1 MPRAVKILKDGASA
15 QDKDEFVHEAE
26 VMLVL
31 RHPNLVQM
39 VGVALQ
45 QRPWLS
51 VLELCAYGD
60 CAKILV
66 KCCATGMRLT
76 LMEHLLVMRQVAAG
90 MEFMSSKSYVPPI
103 LLIV

>member
-1 MPRAVKILKDGASA
+1 MSGGGGGRHSVCEVCAYFSTLCTSPLVIRATQVRLVPRAVKILKDGASA

-51 VLELCAYGD
+51 VLELCAYVLPP
-60 CAKILV
+60 A
-66 KCCATGMRLT
+66 RL
-76 LMEHLLVMRQVAAG
+76 
-90 MEFMSSKSYVPPI
+90 P
-103 LLIV
+103 